1 MKKLTLAEQEFHL
14 WMNGA
19 ELTVVHLAPT
29 VRVLPGGK
37 HLARTSLFLNAPNA
51 FMSRRATRLA
61 TFPALRRLH

>member
-1 MKKLTLAEQEFHL
+1 MTLPVGISLA
-14 WMNGA
+14 A
-19 ELTVVHLAPT
+19 LAPT

-61 TFPALRRLH
+61 TFPALRRPQ